1 MGTDM
6 DNNSIHTLKITLNIS
21 LTILLAFTLVF
32 FTTISVHSQED
43 DTTPVEK
50 TEEQEPADKSTEKA
64 AEEPDTAEKA
74 SEDKPEANKKEDK
87 SKKDEKTEEIDN
99 AEDKHVKMIEKTL
112 KYGVHKNR
120 AHAIK
125 MILSLKKES
134 NKKHLVKILNEQMKT
149 EENIEV
155 KKTAIT
161 TVAEIGDTS
170 AMPWIIDSIDDQSE
184 DIKIAAVYAIKRMK
198 YTAAK
203 DKIIKKFKEQ
213 DLSEDSNLT
222 EALIHTLGELGASE
236 ITNHVIESIKD
247 TQTTN
252 SNRQLLVLF
261 LGNVKSQASKDFLV
275 QLLKDPHEDKGIR
288 AYAASSLARIG
299 DPSVATHLN
308 KVIDEIETYPFNKR
322 KTFYNLHIYCVAA
335 LAKLG
340 DESAVPRLEDA
351 LQSDNAVVRLRAIK
365 LIRELKNKRTID
377 ILKYKM
383 EYDPSPKVQRAA
395 KEALEEMG
403 VTEKKDNDE
412 K

>member
-1 MGTDM
+1 M
-6 DNNSIHTLKITLNIS
+6 DNNSIHVHRIIMNIS
-21 LTILLAFTLVF
+21 LTILLAFALVF
-32 FTTISVHSQED
+32 CTTMLVYSQVD
-43 DTTPVEK
+43 NNTPAEK
-50 TEEQEPADKSTEKA
+50 TKKQKPAGESTEKA
-64 AEEPDTAEKA
+64 AENPVPVEKA
-74 SEDKPEANKKEDK
+74 AGDKPEEIKKEDK
-87 SKKDEKTEEIDN
+87 NNKDENAEEIDN

-112 KYGVHKNR
+112 KYGIHKNR

-125 MILSLKKES
+125 MILSLKKDS
-134 NKKHLVKILNEQMKT
+134 SKKHLVKILNDQMKT

-170 AMPWIIDSIDDQSE
+170 AMPWIIDSINDQSE
-184 DIKIAAVYAIKRMK
+184 DVQIAAVYAIKRMK

-203 DKIIKKFKEQ
+203 DTLIKKFKEQ
-213 DLSEDSNLT
+213 ELSEESNLT
-222 EALIHTLGELGASE
+222 EALIHTLGELGAPE
-236 ITNHVIESIKD
+236 ITSYVIESIKD

-261 LGNVKSQASKDFLV
+261 LGNVKSATSKDFLV
-275 QLLKDPHEDKGIR
+275 QLLKDSDEDKGIR

-308 KVIDEIETYPFNKR
+308 NVIDEIETYPFNKR

-365 LIRELKNKRTID
+365 LIQELKNKRTID

-383 EYDPSPKVQRAA
+383 EYDPSPKVQKAA
-395 KEALEEMG
+395 KDALEEMG
-403 VTEKKDNDE
+403 VEDKKDDNE